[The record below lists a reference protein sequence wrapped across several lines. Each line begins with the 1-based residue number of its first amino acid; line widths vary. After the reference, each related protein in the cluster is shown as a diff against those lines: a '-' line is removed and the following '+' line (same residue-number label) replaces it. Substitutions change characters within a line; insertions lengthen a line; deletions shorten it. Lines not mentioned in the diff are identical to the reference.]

1 MLYISKKIAS
11 ECNQKDDTTYN
22 SITKV
27 MFIELNLTKKPGSLP
42 AGKMITLKWQ
52 TFLEALNKWHV
63 CQSHK

>member
-1 MLYISKKIAS
+1 
-11 ECNQKDDTTYN
+11 
-22 SITKV
+22 
-27 MFIELNLTKKPGSLP
+27 MFIELNLSKKPGSLP